1 MHTFTN
7 WLPLPE
13 NRSALVAVQ
22 RVSGCVVSRRRRREM
37 NPLFLHGPAG
47 SGKTH
52 LLQALIADLT
62 NQQPDRVVSMQS
74 AGDVALQWRTTEEGK
89 TSEALLAGQN
99 ADLFLLE
106 DLQFLG
112 EAAIEPLVQLFDQ
125 RLSRQQQMVFT
136 ATAGP
141 GRLTDLQSRLTSR
154 LASGLVVG
162 LLPLGPESR
171 RNYLEQ
177 AAQIRNL
184 RLGPGVLAWLA
195 EHHAGSVRQLE
206 GAIERV
212 ETLSRFQPGPLQIEE
227 VAGAF
232 EEDAA
237 AHHLTVDRIAQRVG
251 RHFQIDP
258 RLLQT
263 RDRSRHVLL
272 PRQVGMYLARELTPL
287 SLQQIGAYFGR
298 RDHSTVLH
306 ACRKVKRALS
316 RDASL
321 SGLVRELHADLT

>member
-13 NRSALVAVQ
+13 NHSALAAVR
-22 RVSGCVVSRRRRREM
+22 RVSGCVTSRRRHREM

-47 SGKTH
+47 SGKSH
-52 LLQALIADLT
+52 LLQALVADLIG
-62 NQQPDRVVSMQS
+62 QQPDRVVSMQS
-74 AGDVALQWRTTEEGK
+74 AGDVALQWRSTEDGK

-136 ATAGP
+136 ATTGP
-141 GRLTDLQSRLTSR
+141 GRLTDLPARLTSR
-154 LASGLVVG
+154 LAAGLVVG
-162 LLPLGPESR
+162 LLPLGVESR
-171 RNYLEQ
+171 QNYLEQ
-177 AAQIRNL
+177 TARIRNL
-184 RLGPGVLAWLA
+184 HLGPGVLTWLA
-195 EHHAGSVRQLE
+195 EHHAGSVRQLD
-206 GAIERV
+206 GALERL
-212 ETLSRFQPGPLQIEE
+212 ETLSRLQPGPLQIEE

-232 EEDAA
+232 QEDAE
-237 AHHLTVDRIAQRVG
+237 AHRLTVDRIAQRVG

-272 PRQVGMYLARELTPL
+272 PRQ
-287 SLQQIGAYFGR
+287 
-298 RDHSTVLH
+298 
-306 ACRKVKRALS
+306 
-316 RDASL
+316 
-321 SGLVRELHADLT
+321 